1 MAEFLFELFFEL
13 FIEVT
18 SSFYAC
24 AYIRLA
30 RAFDPKKA
38 ITITPK
44 VEKRIKIIV
53 TIITVILFF
62 AMVIGTYILSDGEMY
77 TLGMCLTFIPL
88 TVLILQV
95 VLSIAVIISKGK
107 KHRKK

>member
-13 FIEVT
+13 FIEVI
-18 SSFYAC
+18 SSLYAC

-38 ITITPK
+38 ITPK
-44 VEKRIKIIV
+44 VEKRIEIIV

-62 AMVIGTYILSDGEMY
+62 AMVIGICILSDGEMY

-107 KHRKK
+107 RHRKK